1 MTKILK
7 AIVPATKNQG
17 SCCILGTCSFFE
29 TYKQNVLWQYNK
41 MREHDGF
48 PPVMRMPS
56 GTKYAYKP
64 YLGVI
69 V

>member
-1 MTKILK
+1 MSKVLK
-7 AIVPATKNQG
+7 AIVPPTRDQG
-17 SCCILGTCSFFE
+17 SCAIIGTRSIYE
-29 TYKQNVLWQYNK
+29 TFKQNILWQYNK

-48 PPVMRMPS
+48 PPVRRMPC

-64 YLGVI
+64 YFGPV